1 MQADKAFD
9 KYVSMEALKHFDND
23 DKDDEGCGKNV
34 KINLGE
40 VN

>member
-23 DKDDEGCGKNV
+23 DNDEGCGENV